1 MRCIGKLISSS
12 YVYTELYVLILALIF
27 VNVLV
32 TRYHTD
38 ASYYLH
44 RVILFAYV
52 TFPHVSF
59 SR

>member
-1 MRCIGKLISSS
+1 
-12 YVYTELYVLILALIF
+12 LILALIF